1 MNTSL
6 VILVPV
12 ACLVLGVVA
21 SAVLARRR
29 LVVVTV
35 SGPSMEPTFTTGD
48 RVLVLRRRTV
58 RRGDVVVLA
67 RPRSV
72 GGRRVGGEPDWYVK
86 RVAALP
92 GDEVPEDV
100 RPVVP
105 DLLVPDGQVV
115 VLGDGA
121 RSADSRMW
129 GYCPLDGVLGVVVR
143 RFSRPRGEASVPGPS
158 VRRTPPP
165 SA

>member
-1 MNTSL
+1 MNTL
-6 VILVPV
+6 LMILVSV
-12 ACLVLGVVA
+12 GCLVLVVAA
-21 SAVLARRR
+21 SAVLVRRR

-35 SGPSMEPTFTTGD
+35 GGPSMEPTFTTGD

-67 RPRSV
+67 SPKSAD
-72 GGRRVGGEPDWYVK
+72 GRRAGGDPGWYVK

-105 DLLVPDGQVV
+105 DSLVPDGRIV

-121 RSADSRMW
+121 RSADSRLW

-143 RFSRPRGEASVPGPS
+143 RLSRTSGEASAPGPS
-158 VRRTPPP
+158 V
-165 SA
+165 

>member
-1 MNTSL
+1 MNTSLL

-12 ACLVLGVVA
+12 VCLAVGFGAC
-21 SAVLARRR
+21 AVLLRRR

-48 RVLVLRRRTV
+48 RVLVSRRRAV

-67 RPRSV
+67 NPRSA
-72 GGRRVGGEPDWYVK
+72 GGRRGGGDPGWLVK

-105 DLLVPDGQVV
+105 DLLVPAGQVV

-121 RSADSRMW
+121 RSADSRLW
-129 GYCPLDGVLGVVVR
+129 GYRPLDGVLGVVVR
-143 RFSRPRGEASVPGPS
+143 RLSRPRGEASVPGSS
-158 VRRTPPP
+158 V
-165 SA
+165 